1 MQMFDAGWILAAR
14 DVRATNEIIEA
25 AIDWYNVL
33 KGIPDLW
40 DRQQESQSL
49 LVTV

>member
-1 MQMFDAGWILAAR
+1 MAAR
-14 DVRATNEIIEA
+14 GVRATNKIIEA

-40 DRQQESQSL
+40 ERQQESQSL
-49 LVTV
+49 LATV

>member
-1 MQMFDAGWILAAR
+1 MRDVGLAAR

-40 DRQQESQSL
+40 ERQQESQL
-49 LVTV
+49 LHATA